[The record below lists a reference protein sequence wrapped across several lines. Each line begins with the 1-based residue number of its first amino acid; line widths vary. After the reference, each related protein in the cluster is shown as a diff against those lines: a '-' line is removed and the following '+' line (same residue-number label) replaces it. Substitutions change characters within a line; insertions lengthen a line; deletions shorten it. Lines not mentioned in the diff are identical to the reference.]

1 MARESLR
8 GVAGARF
15 AADRLVQRLARE
27 LAEARGEAAR
37 LRELLEA
44 KVDSEGDPEVLRR
57 EAIARPV
64 LAARVAGRPDAP
76 AARRRRNVA
85 WHAASC
91 PPAGAEPAAWRKAE
105 RGPRLGAAPRP
116 AGAAHGGASREGA
129 ARPPL
134 EIQFEICVAE
144 PAVKL
149 GRPAEPR
156 ASLRSCAQ
164 PFRSRRTPLR
174 SGATPYVPFRQLSC
188 EETAEEV
195 LAALDFWPPAPVDR
209 AEPGPPRDGAWKA
222 DVVQEGDGAAALQ
235 VPCRA
240 ERPQVGGA
248 AGAGALP
255 PPLEHLGGPTRE
267 QGDSR
272 HGEGESA
279 EGSQDS
285 TVCSATLSATTAERN
300 DAVTQYL
307 LDNYAALLRGGIGSV
322 ERDEDVEGSVGGDCS
337 SYVSSV
343 SGVFRDYGPV
353 HGQYLIDEFSDGSER
368 AAEYDLERVA
378 WLAQG
383 SPSFAEQCARL
394 ERSSH
399 FGDEFE

>member
-15 AADRLVQRLARE
+15 AADRLVQRLTRE

-44 KVDSEGDPEVLRR
+44 KVDCEGGPEVLRR

-64 LAARVAGRPDAP
+64 LGARVAGRPEAP

-85 WHAASC
+85 RHAASY
-91 PPAGAEPAAWRKAE
+91 PLAGAEPAARRKAE
-105 RGPRLGAAPRP
+105 RGP
-116 AGAAHGGASREGA
+116 AGAAHGGASSEGA
-129 ARPPL
+129 ARLQL
-134 EIQFEICVAE
+134 EIQVDICVAE

-156 ASLRSCAQ
+156 ASLRSSAQ

-174 SGATPYVPFRQLSC
+174 SGAAPYAPFRQLSC

-195 LAALDFWPPAPVDR
+195 LAALDCGW
-209 AEPGPPRDGAWKA
+209 
-222 DVVQEGDGAAALQ
+222 AALQ
-235 VPCRA
+235 ALERRRRRWGTWEAQLESRA
-240 ERPQVGGA
+240 TAGTARARAPKGG
-248 AGAGALP
+248 
-255 PPLEHLGGPTRE
+255 
-267 QGDSR
+267 
-272 HGEGESA
+272 
-279 EGSQDS
+279 QDS
-285 TVCSATLSATTAERN
+285 TVCSETLSAATAERH
-300 DAVTQYL
+300 DAVAQYL
-307 LDNYAALLRGGIGSV
+307 LDNDAALLRWGIGSV
-322 ERDEDVEGSVGGDCS
+322 ESVEVDEGSVGGDS
-337 SYVSSV
+337 SSHVSSV
-343 SGVFRDYGPV
+343 FGVFRDYGPD
-353 HGQYLIDEFSDGSER
+353 HGQFLIDEFSDGSER
-368 AAEYDLERVA
+368 AAECDLERAA

-399 FGDEFE
+399 FEDDFEWGLLRVLSTREAVLGRSVRWLLSQCSPAGNVIAR